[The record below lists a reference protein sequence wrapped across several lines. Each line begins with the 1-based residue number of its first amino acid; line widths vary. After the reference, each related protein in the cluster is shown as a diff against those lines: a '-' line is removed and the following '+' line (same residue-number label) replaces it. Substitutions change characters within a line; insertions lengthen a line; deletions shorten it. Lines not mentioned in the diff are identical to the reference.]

1 MAYDHIPPSQ
11 DQECANHPGYSAAGN
26 CPRCGQ
32 LLCVTCL
39 AAHEQDPARYCPGP
53 PPSVVGPRNP
63 LTTVLWVVAVV
74 LIVCVAA
81 LIVAGVAYFRTRSAL
96 PPAELSNSLALPPE
110 MVVPPTP
117 PEVAPAPRPPEV
129 PPALPPAGSAREEA
143 AKAVA
148 LQGKPGWVAV
158 INWHQ
163 ADWSEVRVWIGPS
176 KTDLRLSRTLSWDP
190 ALRAYL
196 LVDEG
201 PVPKPP
207 SKTTPPPAT
216 SGPRPGEEAAL
227 DAALA
232 NDPGWVATVVKHS
245 PDWKQVTVYTGA
257 PFSPL
262 THEYRF
268 HWDEDLKQYV
278 LDYMGPIRKGGQPQ
292 GE

>member
-1 MAYDHIPPSQ
+1 MAYDQMPTSQ
-11 DQECANHPGYSAAGN
+11 AQECCNHPGYPAAGH

-32 LLCVTCL
+32 LLCGTCL
-39 AAHEQDPARYCPGP
+39 AAHQQDPARYCPGP
-53 PPSVVGPRNP
+53 PPAAVPPRNS
-63 LTTVLWVVAVV
+63 LTTVLWVVAAV
-74 LIVCVAA
+74 LIVCAVM
-81 LIVAGVAYFRTRSAL
+81 LIVAGVAYFRTKPAS
-96 PPAELSNSLALPPE
+96 PPEEISNSLGLPPE
-110 MVVPPTP
+110 VVVPPATPEPALTPQPPEAPPTP
-117 PEVAPAPRPPEV
+117 PPS
-129 PPALPPAGSAREEA
+129 GSAREEA
-143 AKAVA
+143 AKTVA

-176 KTDLRLSRTLSWDP
+176 EKDLRLSRTLSWDP

-207 SKTTPPPAT
+207 SKTTPPPAA

-232 NDPGWVATVVKHS
+232 NDPGYVATVVKHS
-245 PDWKQVTVYTGA
+245 PDWKQVTVYTG
-257 PFSPL
+257 PPLKPL
-262 THEYRF
+262 TNEYRF
-268 HWDEDLKQYV
+268 HWDDGLRQYV
-278 LDYMGPIRKGGQPQ
+278 LDYMGPIGKGGQAQ